1 MSYHPKWKSV
11 TGEPVF
17 LTEPAFMLIIP
28 AQPRVELRY
37 AKDTADRVGFVLTLI
52 GIIVL
57 VWLLVFPKLSPRPV
71 SAQGPALW
79 PTVTVLAL
87 ALCVSLW
94 SWWNNPERIY
104 KQGHEL
110 LKAERYLSASR
121 AFDHAYSGRHVPG
134 QKAEAL
140 FWAGRSL
147 EYLDDHDDA
156 LERYRELARLYPDNY
171 WAAETLYRIV
181 MLERNAHNE
190 DAAEDAYSQLLQD
203 FPGNTW
209 TQKVIEASGAK
220 R

>member
-1 MSYHPKWKSV
+1 MAAI
-11 TGEPVF
+11 T
-17 LTEPAFMLIIP
+17 
-28 AQPRVELRY
+28 
-37 AKDTADRVGFVLTLI
+37 
-52 GIIVL
+52 VL
-57 VWLLVFPKLSPRPV
+57 V
-71 SAQGPALW
+71 
-79 PTVTVLAL
+79 L

-171 WAAETLYRIV
+171 WAAESLYRIV
-181 MLERNAHNE
+181 MLERKRTMRMRLRKPIV
-190 DAAEDAYSQLLQD
+190 SCCRIS
-203 FPGNTW
+203 PGTPGPR
-209 TQKVIEASGAK
+209 KVIEASGAK